1 MSEVV
6 YRRCCGLDVHKDTI
20 VVCVLPPVGQSG
32 TALRKVY
39 RTFRNDLT
47 RMRGWLKLLKVTEI
61 AMEST
66 GVYWRPVWNVLEE
79 HGFRLLLVNPAQVK
93 ALQGRKSDPRDAQ
106 RIAEYLQDG
115 RLDPS
120 FVPPQEIREWRHVT
134 PSSQSAAAARRGA
147 QSDSRFI

>member
-6 YRRCCGLDVHKDTI
+6 YRRCCGLDVHKDTS

-66 GVYWRPVWNVLEE
+66 GVYWRPVWNFGGARFSPVVGESGPGQSTARAQE
-79 HGFRLLLVNPAQVK
+79 RPA
-93 ALQGRKSDPRDAQ
+93 
-106 RIAEYLQDG
+106 
-115 RLDPS
+115 
-120 FVPPQEIREWRHVT
+120 
-134 PSSQSAAAARRGA
+134 
-147 QSDSRFI
+147 